1 MFQWCSNSEMMH
13 VKNTSLQRSQRV
25 LEWQPNLCICLADG
39 ECICWGTCTQS
50 LQHLSL
56 SVTHAVVMLF
66 FFTNRCEATIVL
78 IFSTVRRYSA
88 HKHTLVP
95 ITASIKDESDGR
107 EGNPFLGYCHPQ
119 CHWMNGRVVHL
130 SRNATYPHTWRQRPA
145 ATIHFKVQRC
155 RQLKFRKS
163 LQMLNTWNISYG
175 LNHLFFCGAQ
185 PHFQW
190 PSFLVH
196 TQIS

>member
-1 MFQWCSNSEMMH
+1 MYHREKNNVIQSKKETSEIFQWCSNSEMMH

-39 ECICWGTCTQS
+39 ESVYAGEHVPRACSTS
-50 LQHLSL
+50 LSL
-56 SVTHAVVMLF
+56 CDSCSSYALF

-145 ATIHFKVQRC
+145 SDHSFLSPKVQAIKI
-155 RQLKFRKS
+155 QEIFTNAK
-163 LQMLNTWNISYG
+163 
-175 LNHLFFCGAQ
+175 HLEY
-185 PHFQW
+185 
-190 PSFLVH
+190 LV
-196 TQIS
+196 